1 MKFVSM
7 NRGGQQTDSV
17 DAQDASPADSSAEA
31 AAFQRQLSEVA
42 VLSAPVLMQVRAYQ
56 ADASRSEARPIVRA
70 SGQPYTPA
78 PHGEGGGTTLNASAL
93 PLGHANLVFA
103 GSGMDPV
110 YSDDASLIEGLGPAL
125 FKAGASERT
134 VRRNV
139 RCLLGLGHWLVK
151 NGKPGIAARLSEES
165 LVEDALEFG
174 KQEGQAIATPLVH
187 LRASQSPGGIAP
199 IASRVE
205 LNPYSQ
211 DADLIK
217 GYKEDAASGTANTV
231 RKYATLLI
239 DFSDYLRENDKPGIA
254 ARLGDGSLDNDVSQY
269 KEADPRGR
277 RKAGAA
283 LAHLLRSP
291 AGARAIELRPHIRPV
306 PDFEGAVR
314 AEPSRTRAAT
324 AQHSSSGAIS
334 WPETLPANQ
343 QDLLLE
349 TMDGPSSSPPIETIA
364 HHQQAADAG
373 GSFRDLNLPR
383 ADHGV
388 SPPHGLALDAAG
400 SLNWRHHDDEL
411 TDKRH
416 RNPLGP
422 GEQVLVIN
430 EHDIGELRSAKRQK
444 TLSNPQGVAVER
456 QLMQTP
462 SHQLAASPSQMQA
475 PMLSQNE
482 LIGEPLPGEDAEL
495 LARFRVD
502 AKRRKLTPGA
512 INNSVSGL
520 GRFVRWV
527 NAEHG
532 GSVASRLRKGTPL
545 DEEIAAYRRLGRDP
559 QHRITSALDVLR
571 RLLRGGE
578 EAEAPEPR
586 VLGAPRRL
594 VPHPEDAPLIEGALS
609 QALKHVKTA
618 KDKGSAQK
626 RATRLR
632 ALSAWLKGNRKG
644 SIIGRLNGSSK
655 EQLTL
660 DNDVLAFQRT
670 GGARYRPDLS
680 HLRSYLKLIEAN
692 RELGL
697 PGPEQPSSPAAWGD
711 RHPGSAQDLPS
722 TPASPSAGAWVW
734 LGEQLHEPASPSRPP
749 SHAKGRLEPSVDL
762 NAPTPSELRDDAH
775 FAPAHPARARSDT
788 YAGLEPFVDLNA
800 PTPSE
805 LRDDAHFAPAHPARA
820 RSDTYAGLEPFV
832 DLNAP
837 TPSELRDDA
846 HFAPAH
852 PAGARSDTYAGLEPF
867 VDLNA
872 PTPSELRDD
881 AHFAPAHP
889 ARARSDT
896 YAGLEPFVDLNAPT
910 PSELR
915 DDAHFAPAHPAGARS
930 DTYAGLE
937 PFVDLNAPTP
947 SELRDDAHFAPA
959 HPARARSDTYAGL
972 EPFVDL
978 NAPTPSELR
987 DDAHFAPAHP
997 ARARSDTY
1005 AGLEPFVDLNAPTPS
1020 ELRDDAHFA
1029 PAHPARA
1036 RSDTYAGL
1044 EPFVDLNAPTPS
1056 ELRDDAHFAPAHP
1069 ARARSDTY
1077 AGLEA
1082 AVNPNPRTPFELR
1095 DNAWAPAPD
1104 FRPLFAGPVPGHHQ
1118 GARQP
1123 GSPQGL
1129 SPAPAF
1135 SDDEALAWLREELA
1149 RRQMQE
1155 PASPSTGGAPS
1166 DIYGDLESLVHL
1178 DAPTP
1183 WELRDDAHFAPA
1195 PAARARSDTYRGF
1208 PLVDLTAPTPS
1219 ESRDDANSVRP
1230 FPITSANAQ
1239 IGALDPTVSSHGHGL
1254 VLEDTEWL
1262 GDEHIDRDYR
1272 LQEQDL
1278 QRNDPDLA
1286 ARTRF
1291 VNPLIVLN
1299 YLGSNDDGVVQTEFE
1314 RIVHDDEF
1322 NDTAD
1327 FLFLPVINANP
1338 EDPNNLGNH
1347 WSLLF
1352 VDRSDR
1358 GQPVAY
1364 HYDSYRGLNKKHAE
1378 HLASRLHLRLE
1389 PAGMAQQQ
1397 NTYDCG
1403 VFVVDGTRA
1412 LVRQLE
1418 QGGQTVHLD
1427 QLVVD
1432 RQALQN
1438 RLRG

>member
-125 FKAGASERT
+125 FKAGATERT

-462 SHQLAASPSQMQA
+462 SHQLAASPLQMQA

-852 PAGARSDTYAGLEPF
+852 PA
-867 VDLNA
+867 
-872 PTPSELRDD
+872 
-881 AHFAPAHP
+881 
-889 ARARSDT
+889 
-896 YAGLEPFVDLNAPT
+896 
-910 PSELR
+910 
-915 DDAHFAPAHPAGARS
+915 
-930 DTYAGLE
+930 
-937 PFVDLNAPTP
+937 
-947 SELRDDAHFAPA
+947 
-959 HPARARSDTYAGL
+959 
-972 EPFVDL
+972 
-978 NAPTPSELR
+978 
-987 DDAHFAPAHP
+987 
-997 ARARSDTY
+997 
-1005 AGLEPFVDLNAPTPS
+1005 
-1020 ELRDDAHFA
+1020 
-1029 PAHPARA
+1029 
-1036 RSDTYAGL
+1036 
-1044 EPFVDLNAPTPS
+1044 
-1056 ELRDDAHFAPAHP
+1056 
-1069 ARARSDTY
+1069 RARSDTY

-1135 SDDEALAWLREELA
+1135 SDDEALAWLREELG

-1155 PASPSTGGAPS
+1155 PASPSTGRAPS
-1166 DIYGDLESLVHL
+1166 DIYGGLESLVHL

-1299 YLGSNDDGVVQTEFE
+1299 YLGSNDDGVVQTEFQ

>member
-482 LIGEPLPGEDAEL
+482 LIGEPLSGEDAEL

-852 PAGARSDTYAGLEPF
+852 PA
-867 VDLNA
+867 
-872 PTPSELRDD
+872 
-881 AHFAPAHP
+881 
-889 ARARSDT
+889 
-896 YAGLEPFVDLNAPT
+896 
-910 PSELR
+910 
-915 DDAHFAPAHPAGARS
+915 
-930 DTYAGLE
+930 
-937 PFVDLNAPTP
+937 
-947 SELRDDAHFAPA
+947 
-959 HPARARSDTYAGL
+959 
-972 EPFVDL
+972 
-978 NAPTPSELR
+978 
-987 DDAHFAPAHP
+987 
-997 ARARSDTY
+997 
-1005 AGLEPFVDLNAPTPS
+1005 
-1020 ELRDDAHFA
+1020 
-1029 PAHPARA
+1029 RA

-1155 PASPSTGGAPS
+1155 PASPSTGRAPS
-1166 DIYGDLESLVHL
+1166 DIYGGLESLVHL

-1299 YLGSNDDGVVQTEFE
+1299 YLGSNDDGVVQTEFQ

>member
-820 RSDTYAGLEPFV
+820 RSDTYAGLE
-832 DLNAP
+832 
-837 TPSELRDDA
+837 
-846 HFAPAH
+846 
-852 PAGARSDTYAGLEPF
+852 
-867 VDLNA
+867 
-872 PTPSELRDD
+872 
-881 AHFAPAHP
+881 
-889 ARARSDT
+889 
-896 YAGLEPFVDLNAPT
+896 
-910 PSELR
+910 
-915 DDAHFAPAHPAGARS
+915 
-930 DTYAGLE
+930 
-937 PFVDLNAPTP
+937 
-947 SELRDDAHFAPA
+947 
-959 HPARARSDTYAGL
+959 
-972 EPFVDL
+972 
-978 NAPTPSELR
+978 
-987 DDAHFAPAHP
+987 
-997 ARARSDTY
+997 
-1005 AGLEPFVDLNAPTPS
+1005 
-1020 ELRDDAHFA
+1020 
-1029 PAHPARA
+1029 
-1036 RSDTYAGL
+1036 
-1044 EPFVDLNAPTPS
+1044 
-1056 ELRDDAHFAPAHP
+1056 
-1069 ARARSDTY
+1069 
-1077 AGLEA
+1077 A

>member
-482 LIGEPLPGEDAEL
+482 LIGEPLSGEDAEL

-820 RSDTYAGLEPFV
+820 RSDTYAGLE
-832 DLNAP
+832 
-837 TPSELRDDA
+837 
-846 HFAPAH
+846 
-852 PAGARSDTYAGLEPF
+852 
-867 VDLNA
+867 
-872 PTPSELRDD
+872 
-881 AHFAPAHP
+881 
-889 ARARSDT
+889 
-896 YAGLEPFVDLNAPT
+896 
-910 PSELR
+910 
-915 DDAHFAPAHPAGARS
+915 
-930 DTYAGLE
+930 
-937 PFVDLNAPTP
+937 
-947 SELRDDAHFAPA
+947 
-959 HPARARSDTYAGL
+959 
-972 EPFVDL
+972 
-978 NAPTPSELR
+978 
-987 DDAHFAPAHP
+987 
-997 ARARSDTY
+997 
-1005 AGLEPFVDLNAPTPS
+1005 
-1020 ELRDDAHFA
+1020 
-1029 PAHPARA
+1029 
-1036 RSDTYAGL
+1036 
-1044 EPFVDLNAPTPS
+1044 
-1056 ELRDDAHFAPAHP
+1056 
-1069 ARARSDTY
+1069 
-1077 AGLEA
+1077 A

-1155 PASPSTGGAPS
+1155 PASPSTGRAPS
-1166 DIYGDLESLVHL
+1166 DIYGGLESLVHL

-1299 YLGSNDDGVVQTEFE
+1299 YLGSNDDGVVQTEFQ

>member
-820 RSDTYAGLEPFV
+820 RSDTYAGLE
-832 DLNAP
+832 
-837 TPSELRDDA
+837 
-846 HFAPAH
+846 
-852 PAGARSDTYAGLEPF
+852 
-867 VDLNA
+867 
-872 PTPSELRDD
+872 
-881 AHFAPAHP
+881 
-889 ARARSDT
+889 
-896 YAGLEPFVDLNAPT
+896 
-910 PSELR
+910 
-915 DDAHFAPAHPAGARS
+915 
-930 DTYAGLE
+930 
-937 PFVDLNAPTP
+937 
-947 SELRDDAHFAPA
+947 
-959 HPARARSDTYAGL
+959 
-972 EPFVDL
+972 
-978 NAPTPSELR
+978 
-987 DDAHFAPAHP
+987 
-997 ARARSDTY
+997 
-1005 AGLEPFVDLNAPTPS
+1005 
-1020 ELRDDAHFA
+1020 
-1029 PAHPARA
+1029 
-1036 RSDTYAGL
+1036 
-1044 EPFVDLNAPTPS
+1044 
-1056 ELRDDAHFAPAHP
+1056 
-1069 ARARSDTY
+1069 
-1077 AGLEA
+1077 A

-1166 DIYGDLESLVHL
+1166 DIYGGLESLVHL

-1299 YLGSNDDGVVQTEFE
+1299 YLGSNDDGVVQTEFQ

-1389 PAGMAQQQ
+1389 PARMAQQQ

>member
-852 PAGARSDTYAGLEPF
+852 PA
-867 VDLNA
+867 
-872 PTPSELRDD
+872 
-881 AHFAPAHP
+881 
-889 ARARSDT
+889 
-896 YAGLEPFVDLNAPT
+896 
-910 PSELR
+910 
-915 DDAHFAPAHPAGARS
+915 
-930 DTYAGLE
+930 
-937 PFVDLNAPTP
+937 
-947 SELRDDAHFAPA
+947 
-959 HPARARSDTYAGL
+959 
-972 EPFVDL
+972 
-978 NAPTPSELR
+978 
-987 DDAHFAPAHP
+987 
-997 ARARSDTY
+997 
-1005 AGLEPFVDLNAPTPS
+1005 
-1020 ELRDDAHFA
+1020 
-1029 PAHPARA
+1029 RA

-1166 DIYGDLESLVHL
+1166 DIYGGLESLVHL

-1219 ESRDDANSVRP
+1219 ESRDDANPVRP

>member
-788 YAGLEPFVDLNA
+788 YAGLE
-800 PTPSE
+800 
-805 LRDDAHFAPAHPARA
+805 
-820 RSDTYAGLEPFV
+820 
-832 DLNAP
+832 
-837 TPSELRDDA
+837 
-846 HFAPAH
+846 
-852 PAGARSDTYAGLEPF
+852 
-867 VDLNA
+867 
-872 PTPSELRDD
+872 
-881 AHFAPAHP
+881 
-889 ARARSDT
+889 
-896 YAGLEPFVDLNAPT
+896 
-910 PSELR
+910 
-915 DDAHFAPAHPAGARS
+915 
-930 DTYAGLE
+930 
-937 PFVDLNAPTP
+937 
-947 SELRDDAHFAPA
+947 
-959 HPARARSDTYAGL
+959 
-972 EPFVDL
+972 
-978 NAPTPSELR
+978 
-987 DDAHFAPAHP
+987 
-997 ARARSDTY
+997 
-1005 AGLEPFVDLNAPTPS
+1005 
-1020 ELRDDAHFA
+1020 
-1029 PAHPARA
+1029 
-1036 RSDTYAGL
+1036 
-1044 EPFVDLNAPTPS
+1044 
-1056 ELRDDAHFAPAHP
+1056 
-1069 ARARSDTY
+1069 
-1077 AGLEA
+1077 A

-1166 DIYGDLESLVHL
+1166 DIYGGLESLVHL

-1299 YLGSNDDGVVQTEFE
+1299 YLGSNDDGVVQTEFQ

>member
-125 FKAGASERT
+125 FKAGATERT

-462 SHQLAASPSQMQA
+462 SHQLAASPLQMQA

-852 PAGARSDTYAGLEPF
+852 PA
-867 VDLNA
+867 
-872 PTPSELRDD
+872 
-881 AHFAPAHP
+881 
-889 ARARSDT
+889 
-896 YAGLEPFVDLNAPT
+896 
-910 PSELR
+910 
-915 DDAHFAPAHPAGARS
+915 
-930 DTYAGLE
+930 
-937 PFVDLNAPTP
+937 
-947 SELRDDAHFAPA
+947 
-959 HPARARSDTYAGL
+959 
-972 EPFVDL
+972 
-978 NAPTPSELR
+978 
-987 DDAHFAPAHP
+987 
-997 ARARSDTY
+997 
-1005 AGLEPFVDLNAPTPS
+1005 
-1020 ELRDDAHFA
+1020 
-1029 PAHPARA
+1029 
-1036 RSDTYAGL
+1036 
-1044 EPFVDLNAPTPS
+1044 
-1056 ELRDDAHFAPAHP
+1056 
-1069 ARARSDTY
+1069 RARSDTY

-1155 PASPSTGGAPS
+1155 PASPSTGRAPS
-1166 DIYGDLESLVHL
+1166 DIYGGLESLVHL

-1299 YLGSNDDGVVQTEFE
+1299 YLGSNDDGVVQTEFQ

>member
-125 FKAGASERT
+125 FKAGATERT

-462 SHQLAASPSQMQA
+462 SHQLAASPLQMQA

-820 RSDTYAGLEPFV
+820 RSDTYAGLE
-832 DLNAP
+832 
-837 TPSELRDDA
+837 
-846 HFAPAH
+846 
-852 PAGARSDTYAGLEPF
+852 
-867 VDLNA
+867 
-872 PTPSELRDD
+872 
-881 AHFAPAHP
+881 
-889 ARARSDT
+889 
-896 YAGLEPFVDLNAPT
+896 
-910 PSELR
+910 
-915 DDAHFAPAHPAGARS
+915 
-930 DTYAGLE
+930 
-937 PFVDLNAPTP
+937 
-947 SELRDDAHFAPA
+947 
-959 HPARARSDTYAGL
+959 
-972 EPFVDL
+972 
-978 NAPTPSELR
+978 
-987 DDAHFAPAHP
+987 
-997 ARARSDTY
+997 
-1005 AGLEPFVDLNAPTPS
+1005 
-1020 ELRDDAHFA
+1020 
-1029 PAHPARA
+1029 
-1036 RSDTYAGL
+1036 
-1044 EPFVDLNAPTPS
+1044 
-1056 ELRDDAHFAPAHP
+1056 
-1069 ARARSDTY
+1069 
-1077 AGLEA
+1077 A

-1155 PASPSTGGAPS
+1155 PASPSTGRAPS
-1166 DIYGDLESLVHL
+1166 DIYGGLESLVHL

-1299 YLGSNDDGVVQTEFE
+1299 YLGSNDDGVVQTEFQ